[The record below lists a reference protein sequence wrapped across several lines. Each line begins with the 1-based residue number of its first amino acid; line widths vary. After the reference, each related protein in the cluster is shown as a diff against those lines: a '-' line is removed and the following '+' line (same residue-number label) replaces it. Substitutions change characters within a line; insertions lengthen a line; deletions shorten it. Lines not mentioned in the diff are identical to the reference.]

1 MTVAADRGAQAD
13 DQRDGSA
20 RPGHAT
26 ACVRA
31 GLFALVGT
39 VLAAL
44 GHHAVAEGP
53 FPWRLVSA
61 FTLVQFG
68 LIWPAA
74 RRRLPLSMILACT
87 LTAQGSLHLALT
99 WAGAATAAHT
109 GLETH
114 RSTGVVHP
122 ATGDGHVWHHAS
134 AAMTAA
140 HVTAALLA
148 GWLLHRADATVSGGP
163 WPLPGPCA
171 ASPPPS
177 WAGSSLG
184 AASLRSRRHPSRTR
198 SAASCCL
205 QRPTLAFCI
214 TCWCAED
221 RRDTSRPQRM
231 SSQPGCGHGL
241 QPGIIS

>member
-1 MTVAADRGAQAD
+1 MIVAADRGAQAD
-13 DQRDGSA
+13 DQRDRSA
-20 RPGHAT
+20 RRGHAT

-87 LTAQGSLHLALT
+87 LAAQGSLHLALT

-109 GLETH
+109 GLEAR

-122 ATGDGHVWHHAS
+122 ATRDGHAWHHAS

-148 GWLLHRADATVSGGP
+148 GWLLHRADVTVSGALAAARTVRRVTTIVVGWLVPWRRITAVTAPSVAHPVSRFVLPAAPNSRLLHHVLVRRGP
-163 WPLPGPCA
+163 PGHV
-171 ASPPPS
+171 SPP
-177 WAGSSLG
+177 ANVLSL
-184 AASLRSRRHPSRTR
+184 
-198 SAASCCL
+198 
-205 QRPTLAFCI
+205 
-214 TCWCAED
+214 
-221 RRDTSRPQRM
+221 
-231 SSQPGCGHGL
+231 GCGHGL